1 MHSEKERNKPPYNS
15 LKKYL
20 GVNLT
25 KVKGLLLSPGPKL
38 PTVRSCP
45 RTAPKGRD
53 PAGGARAAAS
63 QPGESGGRR
72 CLGCAPHPTPR
83 GSNAAVVA
91 KCAVAGGAA
100 RAAARELGLTCDSWS
115 SAQPAGSQDEERGKC
130 LDREATLSW
139 LCQTL
144 SLGLRTLG

>member
-25 KVKGLLLSPGPKL
+25 KGKDLLLSPRPKP

-45 RTAPKGRD
+45 RTAPEGRD

-72 CLGCAPHPTPR
+72 CLGCAPHPAPR

-91 KCAVAGGAA
+91 KSAVAGGAA
-100 RAAARELGLTCDSWS
+100 RAAAREPG
-115 SAQPAGSQDEERGKC
+115 R
-130 LDREATLSW
+130 RATLGAPP
-139 LCQTL
+139 
-144 SLGLRTLG
+144 SLRDPRMRSGGSGSTEKPPFLGCVKPCPWA

>member
-25 KVKGLLLSPGPKL
+25 KGKDLLLSPRPKP

-45 RTAPKGRD
+45 RTAPEGRD

-72 CLGCAPHPTPR
+72 CLGCAPIPPRAVPTLRLWPR
-83 GSNAAVVA
+83 
-91 KCAVAGGAA
+91 A
-100 RAAARELGLTCDSWS
+100 RLLEALRVQPRENQADVRLSELR
-115 SAQPAGSQDEERGKC
+115 PACGIPG
-130 LDREATLSW
+130 
-139 LCQTL
+139 
-144 SLGLRTLG
+144 

>member
-25 KVKGLLLSPGPKL
+25 KGKDLLLSPRPKP

-45 RTAPKGRD
+45 RTAPEGRD
-53 PAGGARAAAS
+53 PAGGPGLRPLSPGSPVGADASAVPPSRPARF
-63 QPGESGGRR
+63 QRCGCGQERGCWRR
-72 CLGCAPHPTPR
+72 CACSR
-83 GSNAAVVA
+83 
-91 KCAVAGGAA
+91 A
-100 RAAARELGLTCDSWS
+100 RTRQTCDSRS
-115 SAQPAGSQDEERGKC
+115 SAQPAGSQDEERGKW

-144 SLGLRTLG
+144 SLGLGTPG